1 MQCMWLLLLQCRTY
15 TADRQKKPIYYVLQ
29 LRPLPLLRGARVGP
43 KWWFPNLCCEKR
55 PMGGGGPRP
64 GVESEKICSLFPR
77 TLLWRWQ
84 LEDHGQD
91 HLENRFTR
99 EKPYSTSC
107 TCGFVLRT
115 CDTNIALLP
124 QYIDISDQEV
134 YAAGG
139 NMVSEVLEVG
149 FWLVICWRSIF
160 VHCSKISTSFSW
172 LHRSQTKNQHGR
184 V

>member
-1 MQCMWLLLLQCRTY
+1 MDQSDDSQTY
-15 TADRQKKPIYYVLQ
+15 AVKNGQW
-29 LRPLPLLRGARVGP
+29 G
-43 KWWFPNLCCEKR
+43 E
-55 PMGGGGPRP
+55 GGPRP

-115 CDTNIALLP
+115 CDTNIAAS
-124 QYIDISDQEV
+124 ISDREV

-139 NMVSEVLEVG
+139 IMVSVVLEVG

-160 VHCSKISTSFSW
+160 VYCSKISTSFS
-172 LHRSQTKNQHGR
+172 
-184 V
+184 

>member
-1 MQCMWLLLLQCRTY
+1 MDQNDDSQTY
-15 TADRQKKPIYYVLQ
+15 AVKNGRW
-29 LRPLPLLRGARVGP
+29 G
-43 KWWFPNLCCEKR
+43 
-55 PMGGGGPRP
+55 MGGPRP

-99 EKPYSTSC
+99 EKPYSTTC

-115 CDTNIALLP
+115 RDTNIAAS
-124 QYIDISDQEV
+124 ISDREV

-160 VHCSKISTSFSW
+160 V
-172 LHRSQTKNQHGR
+172 
-184 V
+184 